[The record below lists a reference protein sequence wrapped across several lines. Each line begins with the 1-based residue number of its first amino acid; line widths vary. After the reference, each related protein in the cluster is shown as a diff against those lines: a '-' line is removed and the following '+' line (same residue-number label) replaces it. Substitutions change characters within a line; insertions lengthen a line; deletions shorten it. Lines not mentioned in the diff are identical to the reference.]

1 MAKEIVLFNDADFK
15 AIAPTEAALDCYK
28 LAAGFAGVEMDEET
42 EIEFIQK
49 RNLKRGWRDLWELKA
64 TFEKAAES
72 IKVAVKHAFNIG
84 TADELP
90 NEGFKVS
97 WSKQSYTYE
106 FEEGQAHVIANNLME
121 CGLISNKEQLFDCVT
136 VSAMQKAAGITM
148 DKMLELYHDG
158 IVIKPKERTLKIK

>member
-97 WSKQSYTYE
+97 WSKQSFTYK
-106 FEEGQAHVIANNLME
+106 FAEGAAAAVAETLIDK
-121 CGLISNKEQLFDCVT
+121 GLVTPQQLYNTLSVT
-136 VSAMQKAAGITM
+136 AVAKAAGITTEKLIDM
-148 DKMLELYHDG
+148 MPDTIIAEP
-158 IVIKPKERTLKIK
+158 IERTLSFK

>member
-1 MAKEIVLFNDADFK
+1 MSKEIVLFNDDDFK
-15 AIAPTEAALDCYK
+15 AIAPSEAALDCYK
-28 LAAGFAGVEMDEET
+28 LAAGFAGVEMDEAT

-90 NEGFKVS
+90 NEGFFKVS
-97 WSKQSYTYE
+97 WSKQSYTYK
-106 FEEGQAHVIANNLME
+106 FAEGAGAVVAESLIDK
-121 CGLISNKEQLFDCVT
+121 GLVSPAALYNSLSVT
-136 VSAMQKAAGITM
+136 AVAKAAGLTTDKLIDMFPDTITA
-148 DKMLELYHDG
+148 E
-158 IVIKPKERTLKIK
+158 PKERTLSIK